1 MTVREREIRRRK
13 KTEDRKAELSAGL
26 GMLCAG
32 LFIYGM
38 IFLKL
43 FILSNLR
50 LRQSKKGGCL
60 NETLGNRNPELS

>member
-1 MTVREREIRRRK
+1 MTREREMEIRRRK
-13 KTEDRKAELSAGL
+13 KTEDRKAELGAGF

-43 FILSNLR
+43 FIL
-50 LRQSKKGGCL
+50 
-60 NETLGNRNPELS
+60 

>member
-32 LFIYGM
+32 LFMYGM
-38 IFLKL
+38 ILLKL
-43 FILSNLR
+43 FVL
-50 LRQSKKGGCL
+50 
-60 NETLGNRNPELS
+60 